1 MQATIMKINELSPPV
16 QGDGTIHPTTETLY
30 RPLIRLLQGDL
41 MVAELVALVGN
52 DKKRKRAAIEYLF
65 NLVPIV
71 SADPKQL
78 QEEAESR
85 FLDVLVELIEDKYF
99 LMDVVRFSMERI
111 ASTHLQNP
119 TRRVEHWLNIGSQY
133 QRWHPENPRIEWLD
147 ALIAKS
153 PRVGL
158 NYIAGV
164 KPEDHSDWVYGYFN
178 QLQGKHSILALCD
191 SQRALKLYKSLQ
203 WNECLDYVKGPER
216 TKALEI
222 DLGL

>member
-1 MQATIMKINELSPPV
+1 MKLNELSPPA
-16 QGDGTIHPTTETLY
+16 QKDGTIHPTTETLY

-41 MVAELVALVGN
+41 TVAELVTLVGN

-65 NLVPIV
+65 NLVAVV
-71 SADPKQL
+71 SAAPAQL
-78 QEEAESR
+78 QDEVENR

-111 ASTHLQNP
+111 ASTHPQNP

-133 QRWHPENPRIEWLD
+133 VPWCPEHPRTDWLD
-147 ALIAKS
+147 ALTVKS
-153 PRVGL
+153 PRAGL
-158 NYIAGV
+158 NYLAGL
-164 KPEDHSDWVYGYFN
+164 KLEDHSDWVYGYFN
-178 QLQGKHSILALCD
+178 QLQEKHAILALCD
-191 SQRALKLYKSLQ
+191 SQRSLKLYKALQ

>member
-1 MQATIMKINELSPPV
+1 MKLNELIPPA
-16 QGDGTIHPTTETLY
+16 QKDGMIQPLTETLY

-41 MVAELVALVGN
+41 SVAEMVTMVGN

-71 SADPKQL
+71 SANSTQL
-78 QEEAESR
+78 QDEAEKR
-85 FLDVLVELIEDKYF
+85 FLEVLVELIEDKYF

-111 ASTHLQNP
+111 ASTHPQNP
-119 TRRVEHWLNIGSQY
+119 TRRIEHWLNIGTQY
-133 QRWHPENPRIEWLD
+133 LRWQPENPRIEWLD
-147 ALIAKS
+147 ALIEKS
-153 PRVGL
+153 PRAGL

-178 QLQGKHSILALCD
+178 QLQGKHTILALCD
-191 SQRALKLYKSLQ
+191 SQRALKFYKALQ
-203 WNECLDYVKGPER
+203 WSECLDYIKGPER
-216 TKALEI
+216 TKALEV